1 MRGVFAD
8 SSPFF
13 PPGAPPQTPRPTTV
27 DWSGEHVG
35 TDSIK
40 QLHPDDTTCI
50 SLVSKKKM
58 LSILFGGWVGVGER
72 GGGGSLAMLLVTVA
86 ASQMTAGGGWG
97 DAGGIC

>member
-1 MRGVFAD
+1 
-8 SSPFF
+8 
-13 PPGAPPQTPRPTTV
+13 
-27 DWSGEHVG
+27 
-35 TDSIK
+35 
-40 QLHPDDTTCI
+40 
-50 SLVSKKKM
+50 M